1 MYKEHP
7 EFIINKTKDM
17 PYWRYMDFWKFLNL
31 INTSEIF
38 FPNVEM
44 LGDQHEGKIPEKI
57 YKMMLEDD
65 KKNGRKNN
73 STQNYKGFVENNLR
87 KKTLILS
94 WNANKTESF
103 AMWKMYAK
111 DKLGIAIKSNFE
123 RLKKTFQNCEE
134 NIYIGEVRYYDDEKP
149 TYRTGNTFYTFLTK
163 HNYYEFET
171 EVRCITEV
179 NNEDNLTFKNIKVD
193 LNDLIDEVYISPFA
207 NETGLGEIIEFLKQK
222 NNLKFKISVSGVNDK
237 WI

>member
-1 MYKEHP
+1 MYKEHT
-7 EFIINKTKDM
+7 EFIIDKTKDT
-17 PYWRYMDFWKFLNL
+17 PYWRYMDLWKFLKL

-44 LGDQHEGKIPEKI
+44 LGDQNEGKIPDKV
-57 YKMMLEDD
+57 YKMLLEDEEIYGSIKHVKD
-65 KKNGRKNN
+65 
-73 STQNYKGFVENNLR
+73 YKGFIEKNLR
-87 KKTLILS
+87 KKFLILS

-123 RLKKTFQNCEE
+123 RLKKTFDSCEE
-134 NIYIGEVRYYDDEKP
+134 SIYIGEVRYYNDEKP
-149 TYRTGNTFYTFLTK
+149 TYRTRNTFYTFLTK

-171 EVRCITEV
+171 EVRCITV
-179 NNEDNLTFKNIKVD
+179 IDNDDNSTFKNIKVD
-193 LNDLIDEVYISPFA
+193 LNDLIDEIYISPFA
-207 NETGLGEIIEFLKQK
+207 SETGLGEIIEFLKQK
-222 NNLKFKISVSGVNDK
+222 NNLNFKISISGVNDK